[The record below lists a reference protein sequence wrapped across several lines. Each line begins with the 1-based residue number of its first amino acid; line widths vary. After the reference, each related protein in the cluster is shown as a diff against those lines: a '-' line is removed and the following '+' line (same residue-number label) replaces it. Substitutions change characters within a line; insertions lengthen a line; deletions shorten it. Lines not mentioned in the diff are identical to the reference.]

1 MSAVVERTATQEDD
15 GQDKRGAAVIPTVS
29 RPYKSLAV
37 RLATISRA
45 MVIMAVIA
53 VLGASYLARDIL
65 APVVFSLLLALLLSP
80 LVLMLQ
86 RTRMPRA
93 LASGLVVLFLVFM
106 AVGAIIALAQPARDW
121 VTKGPSAI
129 HSVQDRI
136 REIRTTLLQATKAT
150 QSIESLTQS
159 GDDANQVVVK
169 DSPTML
175 TGILS
180 NTPRVLEAVAAVI
193 LLVFFFLSSG
203 DNFLRRL
210 VEIAPGMS
218 EKRVVVSIARDI
230 QREMSRYLLTITMI
244 NFGLGCATAIA
255 MVALQVPNAILW
267 GAMAFLLNFAPYIGA
282 AITGLVLG
290 VVGFATFN
298 AVGHAFLVPGVFFLL
313 AFIEGQLVTPT
324 VIGRRLSLNPVVV
337 FVWLLLWGWLWGILG
352 VLLAGPLLAC
362 FRIVCQ
368 HTEALRPIYVLI
380 GEARLDDEA

>member
-1 MSAVVERTATQEDD
+1 MSAVVDRPV
-15 GQDKRGAAVIPTVS
+15 GYQDADEPKRGPAVIPTVS
-29 RPYKSLAV
+29 RPPKSLAV
-37 RLATISRA
+37 RLATISRSLV
-45 MVIMAVIA
+45 VIAIIA

-65 APVVFSLLLALLLSP
+65 APVMFSLLLSLLLSP
-80 LVLMLQ
+80 LVLALQ

-93 LASGLVVLFLVFM
+93 LASGLIVLSFVVM
-106 AVGAIIALAQPARDW
+106 AVGAIFALAQPARDW
-121 VTKGPSAI
+121 VTKAPAAI

-136 REIRTTLLQATKAT
+136 RELRTTIVQATKAT
-150 QSIESLTQS
+150 QTIESLTQS
-159 GDDANQVVVK
+159 ADDSNQVVIK
-169 DSPTML
+169 DAPTML
-175 TGILS
+175 TGIVS

-210 VEIAPGMS
+210 VEIAPGMP

-255 MVALQVPNAILW
+255 MALLQVPNAILW
-267 GAMAFLLNFAPYIGA
+267 GAVAFLLNFAPYIGA
-282 AITGLVLG
+282 AITGVVLG
-290 VVGFATFN
+290 IVGFATFN
-298 AVGHAFLVPGVFFLL
+298 AIGHAMLVPGVFFLL
-313 AFIEGQLVTPT
+313 AFVEGQLVTPT
-324 VIGRRLSLNPVVV
+324 VIGRRLALNPVVV

-380 GEARLDDEA
+380 GEARLDDDA

>member
-1 MSAVVERTATQEDD
+1 MSAVVDRPTADEENGQGPRT
-15 GQDKRGAAVIPTVS
+15 AAVIPTVS
-29 RPYKSLAV
+29 RPYKSPAS
-37 RLATISRA
+37 RLATIARA
-45 MVIMAVIA
+45 VVIMAVIA

-65 APVVFSLLLALLLSP
+65 APIVFSLLLALLLSP
-80 LVLMLQ
+80 LVLALQ
-86 RTRMPRA
+86 RTRMPRQ

-106 AVGAIIALAQPARDW
+106 AVGAIVALAQPARDW
-121 VTKGPSAI
+121 VAKGPSAI
-129 HSVQDRI
+129 HSVQDRL
-136 REIRTTLLQATKAT
+136 REIRTTILQATKAT
-150 QSIESLTQS
+150 QSIQDLTQS
-159 GDDANQVVVK
+159 GDGANQVVVK

-255 MVALQVPNAILW
+255 MAALQIPNAILW

-282 AITGLVLG
+282 AITGVVLG

-380 GEARLDDEA
+380 GDARLDDET